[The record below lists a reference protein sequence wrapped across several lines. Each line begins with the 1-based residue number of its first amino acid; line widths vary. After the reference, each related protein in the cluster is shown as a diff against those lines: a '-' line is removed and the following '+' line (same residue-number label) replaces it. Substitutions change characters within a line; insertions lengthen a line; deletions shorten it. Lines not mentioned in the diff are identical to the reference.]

1 MVHYYNA
8 GMREDAARRAEEARF
23 LGDLGSA
30 FDPGLQDA
38 LRRLG
43 AAIGLDYFGI
53 DCTVTPDRRLLVF
66 EVETGMIVHN
76 LDPVDVYPYKPAAFR
91 RIAGALEAML
101 SRRTVKK
108 AA

>member
-8 GMREDAARRAEEARF
+8 GMREDSERRAEEARF

-38 LRRLG
+38 LRRLA

-53 DCTVTPDRRLLVF
+53 DCTVTPDSRLLVF

-76 LDPVDVYPYKPAAFR
+76 LDPVEIYPYKPAAYR
-91 RIAGALEAML
+91 RIAAALEAML
-101 SRRTVKK
+101 ARR
-108 AA
+108 AAKVPA